1 MGRFRHRRLR
11 ADNQAVGGPE
21 AESAAA
27 KRRYAGRPDLRFS
40 RIHSIMQA

>member
-1 MGRFRHRRLR
+1 MGRVRRRRLR
-11 ADNQAVGGPE
+11 AETQAAGGPE